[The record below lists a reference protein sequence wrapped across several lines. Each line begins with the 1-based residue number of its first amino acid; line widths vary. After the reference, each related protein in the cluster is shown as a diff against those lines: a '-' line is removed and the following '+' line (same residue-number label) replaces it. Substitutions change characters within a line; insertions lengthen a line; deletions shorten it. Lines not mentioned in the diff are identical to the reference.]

1 VIKKILQKIFKKIS
15 YFLFFK
21 IYGKIEHSIKSD
33 SDKRIQVEIA
43 KINENLEYKVYKIG
57 NGRLYTD
64 RIHDAAAILDN
75 KIIEG
80 PSFQIRSGSD
90 ADSLIQFSKISDNIV
105 FTKGTPRKLRNLNG
119 SVLSLLTGGAGN
131 ANYWHWLYDVLPKFE
146 LCKKFFDLNKID
158 FFLLPGLE
166 KKFQRESLDFL
177 KIPSNKRISSKKYRH
192 IKAKEL
198 IITDHP
204 VVTTGNATKD
214 IENIPDWIVSW
225 LKDNFLSS
233 VKTTNKKNRIY
244 IDRNDETSDSLKE
257 RFIINEEEIKKYLIK
272 NNFLV
277 VKLHN
282 IHFLEQ
288 VNLFHNAEC
297 ITGLHGGGFGNI
309 TFCEPRTKIIELK
322 SLTAGNAIKNLAG
335 KNKLNYNSISAE
347 DKESKKNY
355 FPKQQGSIHIPLN
368 RLSKILES

>member
-15 YFLFFK
+15 YFFFFK
-21 IYGKIEHSIKSD
+21 IYGKIENSITSD

-80 PSFQIRSGSD
+80 PSFQIRYGSD

-214 IENIPDWIVSW
+214 IENIPDWIISW

-244 IDRNDETSDSLKE
+244 IDRNDETSDSLTE

-297 ITGLHGGGFGNI
+297 IAGLHGGGFGNI
-309 TFCEPRTKIIELK
+309 TFCEPGTKIIELK
-322 SLTAGNAIKNLAG
+322 SLTAGNAIKNLAE
-335 KNKLNYNSISAE
+335 KNKLNYNSIAAE
-347 DKESKKNY
+347 GKESKKND

-368 RLSKILES
+368 RLSKIL